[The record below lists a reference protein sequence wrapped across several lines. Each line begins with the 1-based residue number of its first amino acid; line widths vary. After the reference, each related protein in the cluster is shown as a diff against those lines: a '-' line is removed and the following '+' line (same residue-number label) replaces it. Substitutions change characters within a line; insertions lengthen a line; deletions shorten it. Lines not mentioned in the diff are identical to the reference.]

1 MLTGMRSLT
10 FLFAALVM
18 AQPAS
23 AQSSLGL
30 AGIEATMG
38 LTASSGTSFATGRL
52 SGDFRITEAHGFQ
65 LDLSARDYPGGY
77 LGQID
82 GHLYLAPSTRS
93 KYGLFA
99 SLADVSGREA
109 TIAYAG
115 AEGIFALGSDTILQA
130 RAGIGYARPGAFDFV
145 AADAQLAHALSDTIA
160 VHVGA
165 QIAEV
170 QEQALDTRPWAAELG
185 LDWHIA
191 DGPLFL
197 SAALGATGLAGP
209 DSAPSDTYLR
219 LGLTWRYGG
228 AGGARRPISARPFT
242 APAPFDPLFR
252 RGLF

>member
-1 MLTGMRSLT
+1 
-10 FLFAALVM
+10 
-18 AQPAS
+18 
-23 AQSSLGL
+23 
-30 AGIEATMG
+30 
-38 LTASSGTSFATGRL
+38 
-52 SGDFRITEAHGFQ
+52 
-65 LDLSARDYPGGY
+65 
-77 LGQID
+77 
-82 GHLYLAPSTRS
+82 
-93 KYGLFA
+93 
-99 SLADVSGREA
+99 
-109 TIAYAG
+109 
-115 AEGIFALGSDTILQA
+115 
-130 RAGIGYARPGAFDFV
+130 
-145 AADAQLAHALSDTIA
+145 A

-219 LGLTWRYGG
+219 LGLTWRFGG